1 MHSRKIVEMGEI
13 RTNKGAVIKVLEA
26 EDVIELHEILSRQY
40 EKFNGMEPIS
50 PPGVKNR
57 GLLESAVHRQTVGI
71 DDYYKYDTYYK
82 NCATLVFGVVKNHAF
97 HNGNK
102 RVGLLCLIKHLYL
115 NGYVLTSTLPHA
127 EVFELMRSLADAQDS
142 PDGIQ
147 KHANA
152 YLRGFYK
159 SNKKANWDDELVIDY
174 LSYWI
179 LKNSESKNNGGKKSA
194 YKVSDVRHFLIPKG
208 LEVEQNGRELTISKK
223 GNFSMLFGLGVK
235 RKSYNMKNLNMV
247 SIELCELIRRDFGLT
262 RSDGWE
268 DRNFYNDEKDIDEYI
283 MAYKAVI
290 YRLAKT

>member
-1 MHSRKIVEMGEI
+1 MSEL
-13 RTNKGAVIKVLEA
+13 RTNKGAVIKVLET

-71 DDYYKYDTYYK
+71 DSYYKYDTYYK
-82 NCATLVFGVVKNHAF
+82 NCATLVFGIVKNHAF

-115 NGYVLTSTLPHA
+115 NGYVLKITLPHD

-142 PDGIQ
+142 PDGLQ
-147 KHANA
+147 KHASD
-152 YLRGFYK
+152 YLRSFYK
-159 SNKKANWDDELVIDY
+159 SNKKAYWDDDLVIEY
-174 LSYWI
+174 LAHWI
-179 LKNSESKNNGGKKSA
+179 KINSESKNNGGKKSG
-194 YKVSDVRHFLIPKG
+194 YKVSDVKNFLSAKG
-208 LEVEQNGRELTISKK
+208 LEAEQNGRELTITKK
-223 GNFSMLFGLGVK
+223 GSWLMFFGVK
-235 RKSYNMKNLNMV
+235 RKSYNMKNTKVV
-247 SIELCELIRRDFGLT
+247 SIELCELVRRDFGLT

-268 DRNFYNDEKDIDEYI
+268 DRNFYNDEKEVDEYI
-283 MAYKAVI
+283 MVYKAVI